1 MDGISSILL
10 AAGESTRMGTLKA
23 LLPWQGLTL
32 IEYQLN
38 SLKKCGVN
46 QITVVLG
53 YRNTDIA
60 ERIKTYHGVDII
72 FNQNYLE
79 GKTTSIKAGASN
91 INPSSSSILILSVD
105 QPRPPELISR
115 ILVSHIA
122 SNKLITF
129 PTYHGKGGHPI
140 LFDISLL
147 PAINEITEEEEGL
160 RKITS
165 LHADSV
171 NRVSVE
177 DPIATLDLNT
187 PSAFEDAVHRFGSP
201 T

>member
-1 MDGISSILL
+1 M
-10 AAGESTRMGTLKA
+10 T
-23 LLPWQGLTL
+23 
-32 IEYQLN
+32 
-38 SLKKCGVN
+38 
-46 QITVVLG
+46 QIIVVVG

-60 ERIKTYHGVDII
+60 RQIKNYSGVDVV

-79 GKTTSIKAGASN
+79 GKTTSIKTGTSI
-91 INPSSSSILILSVD
+91 INSSSRAILIISVD
-105 QPRPPELISR
+105 QPRPPELISE
-115 ILVSHIA
+115 ILVSHFA
-122 SNKLITF
+122 SKKLITF